1 MTNLQVWRLLH
12 DSLVLVH
19 PFIDETETISTRTLA
34 MTRYRRNHDF
44 MEEIFKQAAWGLFH
58 SLSQDYYHLI
68 SM

>member
-19 PFIDETETISTRTLA
+19 SFIDETETISTRTLA

-44 MEEIFKQAAWGLFH
+44 MEEIFKQAAWGLFY
-58 SLSQDYYHLI
+58 SLSQD
-68 SM
+68 